1 MRIARGLISALL
13 AMCLLGVGFPANAG
27 VISTEAALSTPERA
41 RVLSVLQRGDVRTR
55 LQNLGVKPED
65 VSARVAAMSDAEI
78 AQVADRLDQLPA
90 GGTGIIEAALIVFL
104 VLLFTDIMGW
114 TKIFP
119 FTKSVK

>member
-1 MRIARGLISALL
+1 MFFTRRVISAIL
-13 AMCLLGVGFPANAG
+13 AVCLLGVGFPANAG
-27 VISTEAALSTPERA
+27 VISTEAALSTPDRA
-41 RVLSVLQRGDVRTR
+41 RVLGVLQRADVRSQ
-55 LQNLGVKPED
+55 LQSLGVKPED